1 MSFSSYIL
9 PGIIGFILIYGVIKR
24 IDVFEAF
31 VEGAKEGLD
40 TSVKILPAL
49 IILMT
54 AVGMFKAS
62 GGLDIISHALRP
74 IADMLH
80 MPTEILPLA
89 LLRPISGSGALVI
102 YEDILQSYGA
112 DGTIGRIASVLMG
125 STETTFYTLAIYYG
139 AVKVKRSRHTLF
151 CALSGDITGFI
162 ASSVLVYML
171 F

>member
-1 MSFSSYIL
+1 MSVTAFVL
-9 PGIIGFILIYGVIKR
+9 PCIIGFILIYGIIKKV
-24 IDVFEAF
+24 DVFDVF
-31 VEGAKEGLD
+31 IEGAREGLD
-40 TSVKILPAL
+40 TSVRILPAL

-62 GGLDIISHALRP
+62 GGLDVISNALKP
-74 IADMLH
+74 IADLLH
-80 MPTEILPLA
+80 MPKEILPLA

-102 YEDILQSYGA
+102 YEDILKSFGA

-125 STETTFYTLAIYYG
+125 STETTFYTLAVYYG
-139 AVKVKRSRHTLF
+139 ATKIKKSRHTLF

-162 ASSVLVYML
+162 ASSLLVYLL